1 MQTSSA
7 LRPRATRLQF
17 SLRLLLLAIT
27 AFAIGFPI
35 WYRWPY
41 QEVREERDPVTGAVT
56 SKMIVHWQRQ
66 WGGDRLL
73 HGKEERH
80 YFWGGGAIVITEHY
94 VRGNRHG
101 PYTIRGSKGTPSTT
115 GQYSDDMR
123 EGLWTCVS
131 GGAKATA

>member
-41 QEVREERDPVTGAVT
+41 QEVLDERDPLTRAVT
-56 SKMIVHWQRQ
+56 SKRILNWQRQ

-73 HGKEERH
+73 HGKQERH
-80 YFWGGGAIVITEHY
+80 YFWGGRVDIVIVTTEHY
-94 VRGNRHG
+94 VRGK
-101 PYTIRGSKGTPSTT
+101 PA
-115 GQYSDDMR
+115 
-123 EGLWTCVS
+123 WTLY
-131 GGAKATA
+131 